1 MQVDLHV
8 ELGRLRAACHSPEGL
23 APDMIARSPHMN
35 GLESLLDRMIPRMLR
50 RLSRTGQAIEEQD
63 VRYLAEV
70 ATAG

>member
-1 MQVDLHV
+1 
-8 ELGRLRAACHSPEGL
+8 
-23 APDMIARSPHMN
+23 MN